1 MASFTDQI
9 SKFNPYIAQLPSDAM
24 VKVGMY
30 KQAQYDAGVQ
40 KIQSYMD
47 NIAGMDIYN
56 EGDKAYVQSKLD
68 SLGNDLKTVAAG
80 DFSNQQLVNSVGGM
94 ATQIV
99 KDANVQN
106 AIATTAQFRKI
117 LARIEKDQADGKAG
131 ANNIEDFYAQ
141 AKPWM
146 ESTEAGVK
154 LKANYSQYR
163 DVNKSALEI
172 IKGMHSSLR
181 SIDIPFVVKDGKIN
195 TKEIADAMKRNKIEG
210 ITEGAIVTALRAGLS
225 SEDYNQLAIDG
236 RSTFR
241 DVPEDRLN
249 FIVSETLGKTKEQN
263 GLDIKKLQ
271 TELPSQVQDPN
282 KTDEINRRIDFYK
295 SQGYIMKDAKGNIT
309 ESVNGELD
317 KQAEEDYS
325 LIQSNPNK
333 VKESLYKQGFFQQ
346 FANGFKWNNEDFSY
360 VTNPLKQQENW
371 VADMNLKWATENRQK
386 LKDERD
392 YVLALKDDARKD
404 AKEKREAEEFNG
416 APGIPVEEGNTTD
429 NTLKSPERLQ
439 GHMTEV
445 ANEIL
450 GKKQALMGKGYTDA
464 QVNGMIADY
473 EKNGNKANIPATEI
487 GTIQDILRQKQYF
500 NDLDKLNKTA
510 KAEAQNEITGD
521 AAVGKQ
527 IAEREAFVASNF
539 SSDKKITQPGA
550 KDWRDGLN
558 ITEKQFID
566 GVRNGTISYSYDK
579 GPLGQVYVNVNGKEF
594 NFKKVGYG
602 SNPAFKALVEKAISY
617 SNKYGKIDKDI
628 ETKIDQ
634 KYKEK
639 LAPRVAELVPTITGM
654 GFGKD
659 GTVPTR
665 VANNLVA
672 FIGAADA
679 KEIAADENFNT
690 KTASGRLA
698 GDNLKNTKV
707 LLRQDGNKYQAIIR
721 DLTDPG
727 NDQILNISQNNAI
740 NIFGAENVN
749 MNKQDALRIRAG
761 RGSNNVNG
769 SPKSAPMQVQ
779 FGDFPNIRS
788 FQVTAQLDE
797 DTKYQGQFVPKVHLL
812 KKDGGYQTFE
822 ISGKNRAQRVG
833 YDQGKQ
839 QLNNLTDDT
848 MMKLLKELYPTYDF
862 SQIYRK

>member
-9 SKFNPYIAQLPSDAM
+9 SKFNPYVAQLPSDAM

-106 AIATTAQFRKI
+106 AIATTAQFRKT

-131 ANNIEDFYAQ
+131 ATNIEDFYAQ

-146 ESTEAGVK
+146 ETTEAGVK
-154 LKANYSQYR
+154 LKASYSQYR

-172 IKGMHSSLR
+172 IKALHPNLKSL
-181 SIDIPFVVKDGKIN
+181 DIPFVVKDGKIN
-195 TKEIADAMKRNKIEG
+195 TEEIANAMKRNKVEG
-210 ITEGAIVTALRAGLS
+210 VTEGQIMTALRAGLS

-241 DVPEDRLN
+241 DVPEDKLN
-249 FIVSETLGKTKEQN
+249 SIVARTLGNNKEQN

-295 SQGYIMKDAKGNIT
+295 SQGYIMKDAKGNVI
-309 ESVNGELD
+309 ENVNGELD

-333 VKESLYKQGFFQQ
+333 VKESLYRQGFFQQ

-360 VTNPLKQQENW
+360 VKNPLKDQENW
-371 VADMNLKWATENRQK
+371 VKEMNLKWTTENRQ
-386 LKDERD
+386 
-392 YVLALKDDARKD
+392 ALKDKRDYELALRKDARET
-404 AKEKREAEEFNG
+404 AKEKREAEEYNG
-416 APGIPVEEGNTTD
+416 APGIPVEEGNATD
-429 NTLKSPERLQ
+429 NALKSPERLQ
-439 GHMTEV
+439 NHMSEV
-445 ANEIL
+445 ATGIL
-450 GKKQALMGKGYTDA
+450 GMKQSLMSKGYTDA

-500 NDLDKLNKTA
+500 NDLDRLNKTA
-510 KAEAQNEITGD
+510 KLEAQNEITGD
-521 AAVGKQ
+521 KATQAK
-527 IAEREAFVASNF
+527 ILEREAFVQKTFDPNKRVVSGKAYDGS
-539 SSDKKITQPGA
+539 P
-550 KDWRDGLN
+550 GLN
-558 ITEKQFID
+558 ISEKEFID
-566 GVRNGTISYSYDK
+566 GVRSGKIGYSYDK
-579 GPLGQVYVNVNGKEF
+579 APLGYVYINYNGKKYQF
-594 NFKKVGYG
+594 SKVGAG
-602 SNPAFKALVEKAISY
+602 GNPAFKQLVEKAVAY
-617 SNKYGKIDKDI
+617 DNKYGKIDKDI
-628 ETKIDQ
+628 ETRIDQ

-639 LAPRVAELVPTITGM
+639 LGPRVAELVPTVTGM

-659 GTVPTR
+659 GTVPTK

-727 NDQILNISQNNAI
+727 NDQVLNISQKNAI
-740 NIFGAENVN
+740 DIFGAENVN

-779 FGDFPNIRS
+779 FGDFPNVRS
-788 FQVTAQLDE
+788 LQVTAQLDE
-797 DTKYQGQFVPKVHLL
+797 DTKYPGQFVPKVHLL
-812 KKDGGYQTFE
+812 KKDGTYQPFE

-839 QLNNLTDDT
+839 LLNNLTDDT

>member
-1 MASFTDQI
+1 
-9 SKFNPYIAQLPSDAM
+9 
-24 VKVGMY
+24 
-30 KQAQYDAGVQ
+30 
-40 KIQSYMD
+40 
-47 NIAGMDIYN
+47 
-56 EGDKAYVQSKLD
+56 
-68 SLGNDLKTVAAG
+68 
-80 DFSNQQLVNSVGGM
+80 
-94 ATQIV
+94 
-99 KDANVQN
+99 
-106 AIATTAQFRKI
+106 
-117 LARIEKDQADGKAG
+117 
-131 ANNIEDFYAQ
+131 
-141 AKPWM
+141 
-146 ESTEAGVK
+146 
-154 LKANYSQYR
+154 
-163 DVNKSALEI
+163 
-172 IKGMHSSLR
+172 
-181 SIDIPFVVKDGKIN
+181 
-195 TKEIADAMKRNKIEG
+195 
-210 ITEGAIVTALRAGLS
+210 
-225 SEDYNQLAIDG
+225 
-236 RSTFR
+236 
-241 DVPEDRLN
+241 
-249 FIVSETLGKTKEQN
+249 
-263 GLDIKKLQ
+263 
-271 TELPSQVQDPN
+271 
-282 KTDEINRRIDFYK
+282 
-295 SQGYIMKDAKGNIT
+295 
-309 ESVNGELD
+309 
-317 KQAEEDYS
+317 
-325 LIQSNPNK
+325 
-333 VKESLYKQGFFQQ
+333 
-346 FANGFKWNNEDFSY
+346 
-360 VTNPLKQQENW
+360 
-371 VADMNLKWATENRQK
+371 
-386 LKDERD
+386 
-392 YVLALKDDARKD
+392 
-404 AKEKREAEEFNG
+404 
-416 APGIPVEEGNTTD
+416 
-429 NTLKSPERLQ
+429 
-439 GHMTEV
+439 MTEV

-510 KAEAQNEITGD
+510 KTEAQNEITGD

-539 SSDKKITQPGA
+539 SPDKKITQPGA

-579 GPLGQVYVNVNGKEF
+579 GPLGQVYVNVNGKQF

-617 SNKYGKIDKDI
+617 SNTYGKIDKDI
-628 ETKIDQ
+628 QTKIDQ

-769 SPKSAPMQVQ
+769 SPTSAPMQVQ
-779 FGDFPNIRS
+779 FGDFPNIRT

-839 QLNNLTDDT
+839 TLNNLTDDT
-848 MMKLLKELYPTYDF
+848 MMKLLKELYPSYDF